1 MKAAHAKW
9 LASLEQSKKVA
20 ARFLEGPEDAA
31 NAIAQAIVK
40 RLDSYRDQFAHVAR
54 QLEAGGY
61 DTATIANRMS
71 GKAVAEFDEADKL
84 L

>member
-1 MKAAHAKW
+1 MKAAHTKW

-20 ARFLEGPEDAA
+20 ARFIEGPEDND

-54 QLEAGGY
+54 QLEAGGL
-61 DTATIANRMS
+61 RH
-71 GKAVAEFDEADKL
+71 GHHCQPHERQGGGRV
-84 L
+84 